1 MLVPIVLQFN
11 PDITNCQGAVH
22 YNRVHCIGLVFHK
35 FYYYITGLKNVVHY
49 MGVTLFLGVC
59 YVRVPL

>member
-22 YNRVHCIGLVFHK
+22 YNRVRCIGLVFHK

-49 MGVTLFLGVC
+49 MGVTLF
-59 YVRVPL
+59 